1 MNARTKARLA
11 KEREILQQYL
21 PAAKIQFPN
30 DAARACVLAVLNTQR
45 HNRYVL
51 WIPLGAFPNEPPKM
65 YVVEPA
71 PLRDHRG
78 KKLSKL
84 GISSSMH
91 LLTPDAHGHPQI
103 CHYRDDAWTP
113 NVTLFKV
120 VLKGLL
126 WLEAY
131 DLHKA
136 KGKAIDQYLPEMK
149 TSTSNPFAALGRLIS
164 W

>member
-1 MNARTKARLA
+1 MNAHTKARLA
-11 KEREILQQYL
+11 KEREILQQRL
-21 PAAKIQFPN
+21 PAARIQFPD
-30 DAARACVLAVLNTQR
+30 DADRACVLALLSTQR

-84 GISSSMH
+84 GSSSSMH

-136 KGKAIDQYLPEMK
+136 KGKAIDQYLREMESK
-149 TSTSNPFAALGRLIS
+149 AWSPLAGLWRLLS
-164 W
+164 